1 MTEINI
7 QRSTPN
13 VDIDTATRT
22 YHLPI
27 ASETQLGGIKVG
39 DNLIIEEDGTLSAD
53 PAGYILPPATASTL
67 GGIKVGDKLSIS
79 EGILSVNT
87 DSSLSSSS
95 TNPIQNNTV
104 NAAITSLTSTVQT
117 NTSSIGT
124 LTTNLGTLSN
134 TVSTNTGNISTL
146 TSNVT
151 TQGTAI
157 QANADAITNLNTTV
171 GGLSNSVT
179 SLGSRVTSA
188 EGDITTIEGN
198 ITTIDGKLDALE
210 ELEDTEHTYSY
221 LLPVS
226 TWTAGSITLERRGKY
241 GLLLIDIEGD
251 LTLASAGSSIIYSF
265 VDLNLFIPSSAV
277 LMTDDG
283 AILGKVDDQT
293 NNFTLENIS
302 ANSQHITKVK
312 GSIPLVFF

>member
-39 DNLIIEEDGTLSAD
+39 DNLTIEEDGTLNAD
-53 PAGYILPPATASTL
+53 PAVYTLPVASDSTL
-67 GGIKVGDKLSIS
+67 GGIKVGNKLSIS
-79 EGILSVNT
+79 EGVLSVTT
-87 DSSLSSSS
+87 DSSLSGSS

-104 NAAITSLTSTVQT
+104 SAAITSLTSTVQT
-117 NTSSIGT
+117 NTNSIGT

-134 TVSTNTGNISTL
+134 TVSTNTTNISTL
-146 TSNVT
+146 TSTVNGHT
-151 TQGTAI
+151 TAI
-157 QANADAITNLNTTV
+157 GANSDAITNLSGTV
-171 GGLSNSVT
+171 DGISSDVDDLD
-179 SLGSRVTSA
+179 SRLDTA
-188 EGDITTIEGN
+188 EGDIENIEGD
-198 ITTIDGKLDALE
+198 ITDINSSITDLE
-210 ELEDTEHTYSY
+210 ELTDTEHIYSY

-226 TWTAGSITLERRGKY
+226 TWTAGSITLERRGKM
-241 GLLLIDIEGD
+241 GILKVDIEGD
-251 LTLASAGSSIIYSF
+251 LTIASAGNSIIYSF
-265 VDLNLFIPSSAV
+265 VDLNLYLATTAV

-283 AILGKVDDQT
+283 AIIGKVDDQT

-302 ANSQHITKVK
+302 AHSQHITKVK
-312 GSIPLVFF
+312 GTIPLVFF

>member
-7 QRSTPN
+7 QRREQA
-13 VDIDTATRT
+13 VDVDSATRT

-53 PAGYILPPATASTL
+53 PAGYTLPTASASTL
-67 GGIKVGDKLSIS
+67 GGIKVGNKLSIS
-79 EGILSVNT
+79 DGVLSVNT

-134 TVSTNTGNISTL
+134 TVSTNTNNISTL
-146 TSNVT
+146 TSTVNGHT
-151 TQGTAI
+151 TAI

-179 SLGSRVTSA
+179 SLGNRVTSA

-241 GLLLIDIEGD
+241 GLLLVDIEGD
-251 LTLASAGSSIIYSF
+251 LNLASAGSSIIYSF
-265 VDLNLFIPSSAV
+265 ADLNLFLPAYSV

-302 ANSQHITKVK
+302 AHSQHITKVK

>member
-13 VDIDTATRT
+13 VNIDTATRT

-39 DNLIIEEDGTLSAD
+39 DNLIIEEDGTLNAD
-53 PAGYILPPATASTL
+53 PAGYILPYATVSTL

-79 EGILSVNT
+79 NGVLSVTT

-104 NAAITSLTSTVQT
+104 NAALTSLTSTVQI

-134 TVSTNTGNISTL
+134 TVSTNTTNISNL
-146 TSNVT
+146 TSTVT
-151 TQGTAI
+151 TQGTSI
-157 QANADAITNLNTTV
+157 QANADAITNLDTTV
-171 GGLSNSVT
+171 GGLDSDVAD
-179 SLGSRVTSA
+179 LDSRLDTAENDIDNV
-188 EGDITTIEGN
+188 EGDITTIN
-198 ITTIDGKLDALE
+198 DKLDDLE
-210 ELEDTEHTYSY
+210 KLEDIEHTYSY

-241 GLLLIDIEGD
+241 GLLIVDIEGD
-251 LTLASAGSSIIYSF
+251 LNITSLGNSIIYSF
-265 VDLNLFIPSSAV
+265 VDLNLFIASSAV

-283 AILGKVDDQT
+283 AIIGKVDDQT

-302 ANSQHITKVK
+302 AHTQHITKVK

>member
-7 QRSTPN
+7 QRREQELN
-13 VDIDTATRT
+13 IDSATRT

-27 ASETQLGGIKVG
+27 ASATQLGGIKVG
-39 DNLIIEEDGTLSAD
+39 DNLTIEEDGTLNAD
-53 PAGYILPPATASTL
+53 PAGYTLPAATASTL
-67 GGIKVGDKLSIS
+67 GGIKVGSKLSIS
-79 EGILSVNT
+79 DGVLSVIT
-87 DSSLSSSS
+87 DSSLSSTS

-104 NAAITSLTSTVQT
+104 NAALTSLTSTVQT

-124 LTTNLGTLSN
+124 LTTNLGTLST
-134 TVSTNTGNISTL
+134 TVGTNTTNISTL
-146 TSNVT
+146 TSTVNGHT
-151 TQGTAI
+151 TAI

-171 GGLSNSVT
+171 GGLNGSVT
-179 SLGSRVTSA
+179 SLGGRVTTA
-188 EGDITTIEGN
+188 EGDIDNIQGDITTIN
-198 ITTIDGKLDALE
+198 GKLDDLE

-241 GLLLIDIEGD
+241 GLLLVDIEGD
-251 LTLASAGSSIIYSF
+251 LTLASAGTSIIYSF
-265 VDLNLFIPSSAV
+265 ADLNLFIASSAV